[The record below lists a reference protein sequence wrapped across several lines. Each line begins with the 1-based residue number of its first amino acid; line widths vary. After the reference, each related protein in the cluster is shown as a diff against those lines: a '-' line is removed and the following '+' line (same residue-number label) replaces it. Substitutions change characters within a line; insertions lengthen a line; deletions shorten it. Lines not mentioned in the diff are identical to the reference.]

1 MTNKLP
7 CHVVRDLLPMLAD
20 DLLSPQ
26 TEQDVR
32 AHLSECEACSL
43 IYKQMTEPEPEIEED
58 AVEVDYLRKVKHSWK
73 KILIGADVAAGLLL
87 LSGACLL
94 FKKYKKSK

>member
-43 IYKQMTEPEPEIEED
+43 IYKQMT
-58 AVEVDYLRKVKHSWK
+58 
-73 KILIGADVAAGLLL
+73 
-87 LSGACLL
+87 
-94 FKKYKKSK
+94 